1 MSLPAIPMAGKHDRW
16 SDNMPVLEEVTQQDA
31 KQERQ
36 RLKEEKKKLKKEEK
50 EQRKAV
56 RARAKEI
63 ASREADLEDD
73 EETGSGSVFLV
84 TFVIVLIWIAILCLI
99 VKLDFGGFGSN
110 VLTPILK
117 DVPVLNLILPSSSE
131 VVVDESQSEAYGGYN
146 DLREAVDYIKELEL
160 ELERAQS
167 ANTDSS
173 DEVARLKAEVERLK
187 TFEDSQVEFQR
198 IKTEFYEEVV
208 YADKGTGIE
217 EYRKYYE
224 EMDPATAEYLY
235 KQVVKETEE
244 SDEIVDYAKAYAA
257 MKPKEAAAI
266 FEAMTDNLD
275 LAARILGVMEADDR
289 GKIMGVM
296 DPEIAAKLTKI
307 MDPES

>member
-1 MSLPAIPMAGKHDRW
+1 
-16 SDNMPVLEEVTQQDA
+16 MPLDEELSPEDA
-31 KQERQ
+31 KLEKK
-36 RLKEEKKKLKKEEK
+36 RLKEEKKKLKNEQK
-50 EQRKAV
+50 EQKKLAKQ
-56 RARAKEI
+56 RAKEI
-63 ASREADLEDD
+63 ASKEAELEED
-73 EETGSGSVFLV
+73 EEQSSGSVFAV
-84 TFVIVLIWIAILCLI
+84 TFVIVLIWVAILCLI

-117 DVPVLNLILPSSSE
+117 DVPVLNLILPANTD
-131 VVVDESQSEAYGGYN
+131 VAVDEETSESYGGYDN
-146 DLREAVDYIKELEL
+146 LKDAVAYIKELEL

-167 ANTDSS
+167 AESTST
-173 DEVARLKAEVERLK
+173 DEVAQLKAEVERLK

-208 YADKGTGIE
+208 YSEKGPGIE
-217 EYRKYYE
+217 EYKKYYE

-235 KQVVKETEE
+235 KQVIQQIEE
-244 SDEIVDYAKAYAA
+244 SDEIKDYARAYSA

-275 LAARILGVMEADDR
+275 LAARILNVMEAEDR
-289 GKIMGVM
+289 GKILGVM
-296 DPEIAAKLTKI
+296 DPEIASRLTKI